1 MSISRH
7 LAEKDRNRESQPLS
21 GAQRPGLALV
31 REPTPRAENGKVTPP
46 RRVTN
51 RERRA
56 REHLTPQEVEK
67 LIHAASRVGR
77 YGHRDAT
84 LILIAYRHGLRVS
97 ELVALRW
104 EQIDFAQGLLHI
116 SRLKNGVPST
126 HPLRGPELRALRRL
140 RREQGTS
147 PYVVTSE
154 RGTSM
159 TNSSVRKIIAR
170 AGDEAHLGFPVH
182 PHMLRHA
189 CGFKLANEGHDTRAI
204 QHYLGHRNIQHT
216 VRYTELAAD
225 RFKQFWRD

>member
-1 MSISRH
+1 MGIPRH
-7 LAEKDRNRESQPLS
+7 FAENSRNRESQALS
-21 GAQRPGLALV
+21 GADWPVLSLV
-31 REPTPRAENGKVTPP
+31 RESRPTAQNGKVAPP

-51 RERRA
+51 RERRT

-67 LIHAASRVGR
+67 LTRAASRIGR

-84 LILIAYRHGLRVS
+84 LILLAYRHGLRVS

-104 EQIDFAQGLLHI
+104 DQIDLEQGLLHVA
-116 SRLKNGVPST
+116 RVKNGTPST

-147 PYVVTSE
+147 PYVVTTE
-154 RGTSM
+154 RGSAM
-159 TNSSVRKIIAR
+159 TDSSVRKIIAR
-170 AGDEAHLGFPVH
+170 AGQEARLGFPVH

-225 RFKQFWRD
+225 RFKRFWSD